1 MVLTERWREHGRL
14 VIVDETGD
22 RLAPLLEPGR
32 DADGKLAIDEHPA
45 FSPDGRW
52 IVFASNRERA
62 AEDRGVWVARAL
74 PDARPTRLTA
84 GAARA
89 IDPIWTPEGIVFA
102 ELRDSYELF
111 RQPMN
116 GGAPAGPL
124 EQLTRTAEHEAA
136 PSAARGRLVFQVVDP
151 AARRSWIAERDPDGA
166 IRALTDGPSDGAPA
180 LAPDG
185 RTLAYVTQRLR
196 DADPDLDVVVLD
208 PDGFEKAELGIGL
221 AGSAEGA
228 PAWSYDGRW
237 LFVTSV
243 LRGAAP
249 DDPPLLSSVIH
260 RDQWAPATPP
270 RMLRDRAGAAPRLG
284 VALAPVRLD
293 ETALRR
299 NLDHATAVGYA
310 LQEQVEAA
318 AAAEE
323 RRKR

>member
-74 PDARPTRLTA
+74 PDARPIRLTA

-124 EQLTRTAEHEAA
+124 EQLTRT
-136 PSAARGRLVFQVVDP
+136 
-151 AARRSWIAERDPDGA
+151 
-166 IRALTDGPSDGAPA
+166 
-180 LAPDG
+180 
-185 RTLAYVTQRLR
+185 
-196 DADPDLDVVVLD
+196 
-208 PDGFEKAELGIGL
+208 AELGIGL